1 MELINDSVIGWPEIQ
16 FQSNMLTGLLTAGLL
31 LLTGSSSSQQ
41 DSTCSVMEEEEEEE
55 PVDTWQVQQR
65 LRSLTL
71 NVTHRAVLIC

>member
-16 FQSNMLTGLLTAGLL
+16 FQSNMLTGS
-31 LLTGSSSSQQ
+31 SSSSQQ

>member
-16 FQSNMLTGLLTAGLL
+16 FQSNM
-31 LLTGSSSSQQ
+31 LTGSSSSQQ

-55 PVDTWQVQQR
+55 PVDTWQVLQR
-65 LRSLTL
+65 LTSLTL